1 MAELNQN
8 SLRKE
13 EGKKEEEKESVT
25 ESLEAIKKKLE
36 ECEKIKNDYLAGW
49 QRARADFIN
58 YKKEEQERF
67 GVFFEMEL
75 GEIILK
81 FLEIY
86 DNFEKAKKSVPPDL
100 KDNLYIKG
108 FFQIQQSFWKI
119 LEGFGVERIKT
130 EGERFDPNWH
140 EAVESFSAK
149 DVKEGFI
156 VEELQ
161 PGYKLKGRL
170 LKAAKVKVAQ

>member
-1 MAELNQN
+1 MTETNQKEAG
-8 SLRKE
+8 KE
-13 EGKKEEEKESVT
+13 EKKEEQEST
-25 ESLEAIKKKLE
+25 EESLEMLKKKLA

-67 GVFFEMEL
+67 SVFFEIEL

-81 FLEIY
+81 LLEIY

-108 FFQIQQSFWKI
+108 FFQIQQSFWKL
-119 LEGFGVERIKT
+119 LEDFGVERIKT

-140 EAVESFSAK
+140 EAVESSLNK
-149 DVKEGFI
+149 EVKEGFI

-170 LKAAKVKVAQ
+170 LKTAKVKVAQ